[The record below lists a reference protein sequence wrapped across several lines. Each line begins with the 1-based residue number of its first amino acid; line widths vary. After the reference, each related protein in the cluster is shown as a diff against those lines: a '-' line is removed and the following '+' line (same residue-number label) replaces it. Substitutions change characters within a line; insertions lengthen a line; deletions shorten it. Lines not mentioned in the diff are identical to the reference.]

1 MPGKKLDVGGQAVLE
16 GVMMRGPKSMVIA
29 VRRADGSIVV
39 KDSQW
44 VPLTLRPFL
53 KWLKWPLIRGAT
65 VMVEALINGM
75 QALSFS
81 ANIAMEDED
90 AKLAAEAGEQAPEA
104 EPEEK
109 KKKKTGGD
117 ALTGGAIAL
126 SLTFSIVL
134 GMVLFIYVPHVV
146 AAGVFNLVGAN
157 PLLAELPAD
166 AGLWKVLSTDAPV
179 TNPLFHVL
187 VGAIKMTIFVGYIL
201 AIRQMKDIYRVF
213 QYHGAEHK
221 SIHVYEA
228 GDALTVEN
236 ARKYPTFHPR
246 CGTSFLVFV
255 IIISIGFFAG
265 VFPIIEPFLPHL
277 VGWKAN
283 LLQASIKIPMMFPIA
298 GLSYEFIKWA
308 GRRKSS
314 GIMAFFSIPGR
325 LVQKLTTVMP
335 DDDQV
340 EVALVSLQ
348 RALEHEGALAEP
360 DYGNVTFLAADSA

>member
-1 MPGKKLDVGGQAVLE
+1 
-16 GVMMRGPKSMVIA
+16 MRGPKSMVIA
-29 VRRADGSIVV
+29 VRRLDGSIVV

-44 VPLTLRPFL
+44 VPLTQRRFL

-65 VMVEALINGM
+65 VMVEALVNGM

-81 ANIAMEDED
+81 ANIAMEDEE
-90 AKLAAEAGEQAPEA
+90 AKAAAEAEESGEAPAEDEA
-104 EPEEK
+104 

-126 SLTFSIVL
+126 SLTLSLVL
-134 GMVLFIYVPHVV
+134 GMVLFIYLPHVI
-146 AAGVFNLVGAN
+146 AAGVFNLLGAN

-166 AGLWKVLSTDAPV
+166 AGLWATLSADAPV
-179 TNPLFHVL
+179 NNPLFHVL
-187 VGAIKMTIFVGYIL
+187 VGVIKMSIFVGYIL
-201 AIRQMKDIYRVF
+201 AIRRMKDIYRVF

-228 GDALTVEN
+228 GDELTVEN

-255 IIISIGFFAG
+255 IIISIFFFAG
-265 VFPIIEPFLPHL
+265 VFPLIEPLLPA
-277 VGWKAN
+277 VEGWKVN
-283 LLQASIKIPMMFPIA
+283 LVQASVKIPMMFPIA

-308 GRRKSS
+308 GKRKGS
-314 GIMAFFSIPGR
+314 GVMGFFSIPGR

-335 DDDQV
+335 DDEQV
-340 EVALVSLQ
+340 EVALVSLK
-348 RALEHEGALAEP
+348 RALEHEGVLTEP
-360 DYGNVTFLAADSA
+360 EYGNVTFLAADSA